1 MPRAITFTGA
11 LYSVGVPPEF
21 LGTGRIL
28 NKLDDKELSTLMK
41 YYPNIKH
48 DYAHVAKYFSKD
60 AFWLPFKLRTLLGKQ
75 LTKIS
80 KPLNAYLISRL
91 VHKRLNKK
99 KHAQLA
105 ADLVKISDKE
115 TKTTLISR
123 QAIYENS

>member
-1 MPRAITFTGA
+1 M
-11 LYSVGVPPEF
+11 
-21 LGTGRIL
+21 

-60 AFWLPFKLRTLLGKQ
+60 ALAALQAKNPAWKAVDED
-75 LTKIS
+75 IE
-80 KPLNAYLISRL
+80 AVERL
-91 VHKRLNKK
+91 FDIKAGPQTPEQE

-123 QAIYENS
+123 QAILRKFLG